1 LRILRPLLLGAVIGA
16 GTLVIGFVS
25 ADRLTQTIPERPR
38 AARPAPEPSATGSIA
53 PAPGLG
59 PEARP
64 DGAVPRAVP
73 KADPKADAKAGA
85 GRPEAQAA
93 ARRAQIPNG
102 FDTERLNAL
111 MRGDPILPQK
121 R

>member
-1 LRILRPLLLGAVIGA
+1 MRILRPLLLGATIGA

-25 ADRLTQTIPERPR
+25 VDRLTQAVPERPR
-38 AARPAPEPSATGSIA
+38 PARPAPEPSATGSIA

-64 DGAVPRAVP
+64 G
-73 KADPKADAKAGA
+73 KADPKVDSKA
-85 GRPEAQAA
+85 EKAA
-93 ARRAQIPNG
+93 AKRAQIPNG